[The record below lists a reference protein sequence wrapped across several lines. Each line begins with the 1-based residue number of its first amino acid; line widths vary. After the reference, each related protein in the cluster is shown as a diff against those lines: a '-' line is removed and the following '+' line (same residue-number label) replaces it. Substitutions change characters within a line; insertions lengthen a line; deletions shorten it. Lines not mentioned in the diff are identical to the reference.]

1 MWVNACRAE
10 AATMYGSK
18 KHTWEKRMIRLIAF
32 VVLALGITVSAQ
44 AMPVAPV
51 HAPDIIT
58 QSAYGCGPGMTRVA
72 GVCVA
77 RTTKRQA
84 RRCIRWTG
92 GVCAAWRY
100 Y

>member
-1 MWVNACRAE
+1 MFRSIALA
-10 AATMYGSK
+10 
-18 KHTWEKRMIRLIAF
+18 AF
-32 VVLALGITVSAQ
+32 VLAVTTSVH

-51 HAPDIIT
+51 HEPDGTIT
-58 QSAYGCGPGMTRVA
+58 QVAYGCGPGMTRVA

>member
-1 MWVNACRAE
+1 M
-10 AATMYGSK
+10 T
-18 KHTWEKRMIRLIAF
+18 RLIAF
-32 VVLALGITVSAQ
+32 AVLALGVTVSAQ

-51 HAPDIIT
+51 QGPDIIT
-58 QSAYGCGPGMTRVA
+58 QAAYGCGPGMTRVA

-92 GVCAAWRY
+92 GVLRRVALLLRGRTITARNVMRCGPFHVRH
-100 Y
+100 

>member
-10 AATMYGSK
+10 AAMYGSK

-58 QSAYGCGPGMTRVA
+58 QAAYGCGPGMTRVA

>member
-1 MWVNACRAE
+1 MCVNACRAE
-10 AATMYGSK
+10 AVTMVGSK
-18 KHTWEKRMIRLIAF
+18 NTSWEKRMTRLIAF
-32 VVLALGITVSAQ
+32 AVLALGITVSAQ

-51 HAPDIIT
+51 QGPDIIT
-58 QSAYGCGPGMTRVA
+58 QAAYGCGPGMTRVA

>member
-1 MWVNACRAE
+1 M
-10 AATMYGSK
+10 T
-18 KHTWEKRMIRLIAF
+18 RLIAF

-58 QSAYGCGPGMTRVA
+58 QAAYGCGPGMTRVA

>member
-1 MWVNACRAE
+1 
-10 AATMYGSK
+10 
-18 KHTWEKRMIRLIAF
+18 MIRLIAF

-58 QSAYGCGPGMTRVA
+58 QAAYGCGPGMTRVA

-77 RTTKRQA
+77 GPPSAKPAGVFVGQEAFAPRGAITERQNNS
-84 RRCIRWTG
+84 G
-92 GVCAAWRY
+92 P
-100 Y
+100 